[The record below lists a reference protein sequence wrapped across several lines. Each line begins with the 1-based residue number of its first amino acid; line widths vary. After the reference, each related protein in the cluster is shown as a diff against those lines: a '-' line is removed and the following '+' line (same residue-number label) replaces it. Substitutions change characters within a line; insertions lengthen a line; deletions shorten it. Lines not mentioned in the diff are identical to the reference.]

1 MIYKAKQD
9 SGWLMLYVRQKG
21 SDMKDTKKDSTVGI
35 NTFFSH
41 KSHNIST
48 TFLHK
53 WLDSSANFHRM
64 DVGGAT
70 EGQEADSSESEQVTR
85 VLE

>member
-1 MIYKAKQD
+1 M
-9 SGWLMLYVRQKG
+9 
-21 SDMKDTKKDSTVGI
+21 DSTVGI

-41 KSHNIST
+41 ISHNTST

-53 WLDSSANFHRM
+53 WPGSSANFHKT